1 MKADTTMTKKLALA
15 ATLSLFGLVAIFGC
29 QTTQEKADAMV
40 ARTPATTTPSS
51 STPTPVPATKPSTP
65 ATAASNNS
73 EWPKMMTIPAGTPLI
88 VALQT
93 RLRTDAN
100 KAGDAFRTNLTE
112 AITVNNITVLPA
124 GTEVRGQLTLVEEPH
139 RTTGKAQ
146 MTLALQDV
154 IDPSGDLRSVSA
166 VPMVLV
172 AEGDKISDEA
182 KVASGAV
189 IGGVI
194 GALTSSKQRAKGAAV
209 GAAAGAVAGGALALA
224 TKGNQLDL
232 PAGQRFEFELS
243 QPMTLPVTRQTSQL
257 LGNSP
262 TPQYAELHPKAT
274 AYQNSGAT
282 TYNDNQITSTTVAD
296 RASDAL
302 ARQQSA
308 DAAALVRQQ
317 NADANALASKQA
329 ADAAAKAVWPKIV
342 TVPIGTSLVM
352 ALQTHLRTDSNVT
365 GDTFRAHLT
374 DAVRV
379 NDMTVFPIGTEV
391 RGRLSL
397 VEEPHR
403 TSGKA
408 QMTLTFLEVVDPAGF
423 LHAITVSPV
432 VLVGEGD
439 KITDEAKVGA
449 GAVIGGIIGALSSDK
464 QRAKGAAVGAAAG
477 AAAGGAVAL
486 ATKGKQLDLPAGQKF
501 SVELDETMRVSVTQ
515 LTASR

>member
-1 MKADTTMTKKLALA
+1 MNLETKMTKKLALA
-15 ATLSLFGLVAIFGC
+15 ATMLIFGLVGMIGC
-29 QTTQEKADAMV
+29 QTTQEKADAI
-40 ARTPATTTPSS
+40 ADKTPAAATTPAPKPLPGPGTAA
-51 STPTPVPATKPSTP
+51 STSTP
-65 ATAASNNS
+65 AKVTTPTS
-73 EWPKMMTIPAGTPLI
+73 EWPKMVTIPAGTSMI

-93 RLRTDAN
+93 RLRTDEN
-100 KAGDAFRTNLTE
+100 KAGESFRTNLID
-112 AITVNNITVLPA
+112 AIRVDQMTVLPA
-124 GTEVRGQLTLVEEPH
+124 GTEIRGQLTLVEEPH

-146 MTLALQDV
+146 MTLALQEL
-154 IDPSGDLRSVSA
+154 IDPSGDLRSMSA
-166 VPMVLV
+166 LPMVLV

-232 PAGQRFEFELS
+232 PAGQRFEFELD
-243 QPMTLPVTRQTSQL
+243 QPLTLPVTRLTSQL
-257 LGNSP
+257 QGNSP
-262 TPQYAELHPKAT
+262 TPNYAALHPKTAT
-274 AYQNSGAT
+274 YA
-282 TYNDNQITSTTVAD
+282 DNQLSSTTVAD

-302 ARQQSA
+302 AREQAA
-308 DAAALVRQQ
+308 DAAALARRQT
-317 NADANALASKQA
+317 ADAKALATKQA

-342 TVPIGTSLVM
+342 TVPIGTTLVM

-365 GDTFRAHLT
+365 GDTFRANLT

-379 NDMTVFPIGTEV
+379 DDMTVFPVGTEI

-403 TSGKA
+403 TAGKA
-408 QMTLTFLEVVDPAGF
+408 QMTLTFLEVVDPAGY
-423 LHAITVSPV
+423 LHTITSAPL

-439 KITDEAKVGA
+439 KVSDEAKVGA
-449 GAVIGGIIGALSSDK
+449 GAVIGGIIGALSSSK

-486 ATKGKQLDLPAGQKF
+486 ATKGKQIDLPAGQKF
-501 SVELDETMRVSVTQ
+501 EVELNEIMRVSVTQ

>member
-1 MKADTTMTKKLALA
+1 MKADPTMTKKLALA
-15 ATLSLFGLVAIFGC
+15 ATLSLLGMVAIFGC
-29 QTTQEKADAMV
+29 QTTQEKADAKL
-40 ARTPATTTPSS
+40 AQAPATTTK
-51 STPTPVPATKPSTP
+51 TPTPAPAAKPSTP
-65 ATAASNNS
+65 GSVTTPSS
-73 EWPKMMTIPAGTPLI
+73 EWPKMVTIPAGTSII

-100 KAGDAFRTNLTE
+100 KAGESFRTNLSE
-112 AITVNNITVLPA
+112 AVRVGDITVLPA

-146 MTLALQDV
+146 MTLALQEV
-154 IDPSGDLRSVSA
+154 IDPSGDLRSISA
-166 VPMVLV
+166 LPMVLV

-224 TKGNQLDL
+224 TKGNQIDL

-243 QPMTLPVTRQTSQL
+243 EPMALPVTRQTSQL
-257 LGNSP
+257 QGNSP

-274 AYQNSGAT
+274 AYQTSGSAA
-282 TYNDNQITSTTVAD
+282 YDDSQITSTTVVD

-302 ARQQSA
+302 ARQQA
-308 DAAALVRQQ
+308 VDAATLVRQQ
-317 NADANALASKQA
+317 TADAKALATKQA

-342 TVPIGTSLVM
+342 TVPIGTSLIM

-379 NDMTVFPIGTEV
+379 DNMTVLPVGTEV

-403 TSGKA
+403 TAGKA

-423 LHAITVSPV
+423 LHAITTSPV

-501 SVELDETMRVSVTQ
+501 SVDLDESMRVSVTQ

>member
-1 MKADTTMTKKLALA
+1 MTADTVSTKKM
-15 ATLSLFGLVAIFGC
+15 TLFTFVSLFGVVAILGC
-29 QTTQEKADAMV
+29 QTAQQKADAMV
-40 ARTPATTTPSS
+40 AKPPATNAATTPAPTPSS
-51 STPTPVPATKPSTP
+51 KPAPVTPSP
-65 ATAASNNS
+65 
-73 EWPKMMTIPAGTPLI
+73 EWPKMVTIPAGTSMI

-100 KAGDAFRTNLTE
+100 KAGESFRTNLTE
-112 AITVNNITVLPA
+112 AVRVNQMTVLPA
-124 GTEVRGQLTLVEEPH
+124 GTEIRGQLTIVEEPH

-146 MTLALQDV
+146 MTLAFQEL
-154 IDPSGDLRSVSA
+154 IDPVGDLRSISVS
-166 VPMVLV
+166 PIVLV

-224 TKGNQLDL
+224 TKGHQIDL

-243 QPMTLPVTRQTSQL
+243 ESMTLPVTRQTAL
-257 LGNSP
+257 LQGNSP
-262 TPQYAELHPKAT
+262 TPNYAALHPAAT
-274 AYQNSGAT
+274 AYQTAGPSL
-282 TYNDNQITSTTVAD
+282 YNDQNLAANTVAD
-296 RASDAL
+296 RATDAL
-302 ARQQSA
+302 ARRRA
-308 DAAALVRQQ
+308 NEAAA
-317 NADANALASKQA
+317 ASA
-329 ADAAAKAVWPKIV
+329 SAAATAVWPKIV
-342 TVPIGTSLVM
+342 TVPAGTALIM
-352 ALQTHLRTDSNVT
+352 ALQTHLRTDSNTT

-374 DAVRV
+374 EAVRV
-379 NDMTVFPIGTEV
+379 DDMTVFPVGTEV
-391 RGRLSL
+391 RGRLSF

-403 TSGKA
+403 TAGKA
-408 QMTLTFLEVVDPAGF
+408 QMTLTFLEIVDPAGF
-423 LHAITVSPV
+423 MHTITTAPV

-439 KITDEAKVGA
+439 KVTDEAKVGA

-486 ATKGKQLDLPAGQKF
+486 ATKGKQLDLPAGQRF
-501 SVELDETMRVSVTQ
+501 AVDLNESMRVSVTQ